1 MKKIILLNIL
11 LSSFICNSQNWG
23 NQILSQ
29 PNTNTGWMFGYC
41 VSIDGDYA
49 VIGSPAENLATGSAH
64 VYKKDGN
71 GNWNYIQKLE
81 AYVGIHSYEYFGASV
96 KIQGDYIFIGSPSD
110 RLNEELF
117 QTPAGSVFIYKNDG
131 ADNFVGHQR
140 LRSSD
145 ASHGDVF
152 GYSIDVSGDYLVV
165 GDLHEDEDEDGFNF
179 IGGAGAAYVFKKGVD
194 DTWSEVQ
201 KIIPS
206 QRAFGDGFGIT
217 VAIDGN
223 FLIVFSG
230 DDTDENNLNEPDA
243 FGSVYI
249 FKKNEGLDSWSEIQ
263 KLKTDNYRMYS
274 DIDIDGNFI
283 AVGAN
288 NEVQEDGIFYRGYVY
303 VFKKNDNDDN
313 WTQNEILR
321 IQNSYE
327 FGQAISMDNN
337 FLLVSDPHKPVNIN
351 GSNITEAG
359 KSYLYL
365 KNDGSNSYELKET
378 LIASEVQAYS
388 HVGFVG
394 YSNDR
399 ANYAT
404 EVSGNHLI
412 LGSRDYDRVVAGT
425 TYLASGVAFIS
436 NNINNVLNEDIIW
449 NGSEDNNWNNVLNW
463 TPNTIPDQNHD
474 VILENVANAP
484 NIANGQNHTIN
495 NLTTFENLNIE
506 TNASLTIQGNVD
518 QRAQITL
525 NSAVDSNGSLIVNGN
540 HTYPNPSNT
549 IYNRFVTGDNSTWH
563 LISSPL
569 TNVDIDNFASNEPL
583 AVGSN
588 NANRGLSW
596 YNNINENWEYYQDG
610 AVDSG
615 NFVVGKGYGINTSVD
630 TSLEFS
636 GVIKADNLEDYPI
649 DVNANGWNIVGNPY
663 TAYLRTNA
671 DTNGNINFLTE
682 NADQLDPAFANLYMW
697 NPSTNSYEPVG
708 NDSERAFIAPGQ
720 SFFVKAKNGGGL
732 IKINKTMLNAQSN
745 NTFLKQ
751 ETSKKI
757 EINLNSENNTSKSTI
772 VFKKDMTTGLDVT
785 YDAAVFDGTTNNHY
799 VYSRILDGSF
809 QLPFAIQFLPELNDN
824 EYIIPLGLKSNDENL
839 NLTFNSNISES
850 VDIILEDK
858 KFNIYTN
865 INTNNGYEFQFNKD
879 VDENRFFLHVQNK
892 ALNLENNVKDKISI
906 YKNSESSLL
915 IKGAINGIL
924 NIYTITGKKA
934 IESKMIKE
942 SKQQIQLPR
951 LKSGVYICEIK
962 TNATKVVQK
971 FIF

>member
-1 MKKIILLNIL
+1 MKKIILNYFL
-11 LSSFICNSQNWG
+11 LFSASFFAQNWG
-23 NQILSQ
+23 EQILIQ
-29 PNTNTGWMFGYC
+29 PNVGQANIFGYS
-41 VSIDGDYA
+41 VAIDNEYA
-49 VIGSPAENLATGSAH
+49 VVSSPGEDNGTGSVH
-64 VYKKDGN
+64 VYKRDDN
-71 GNWNYIQKLE
+71 GVWNHHQKLE
-81 AYVGIHSYEYFGASV
+81 AFVGQAEFEAFGYA
-96 KIQGDYIFIGSPSD
+96 IALHEDFLFISSPDD
-110 RLNEELF
+110 RLNEANY
-117 QTPAGSVFIYKNDG
+117 TIPAGSVFIYKKDVNG
-131 ADNFVGHQR
+131 NFQPLQR
-140 LRSSD
+140 IRASD
-145 ASHGDVF
+145 ASHSDTFGSSVDADGDF
-152 GYSIDVSGDYLVV
+152 LIV
-165 GDLHEDEDEDGFNF
+165 GAQYEDEDEN
-179 IGGAGAAYVFKKGVD
+179 GGSYIANA
-194 DTWSEVQ
+194 
-201 KIIPS
+201 
-206 QRAFGDGFGIT
+206 
-217 VAIDGN
+217 
-223 FLIVFSG
+223 
-230 DDTDENNLNEPDA
+230 
-243 FGSVYI
+243 GSVYI
-249 FKKNEGLDSWSEIQ
+249 FKRDLNDNWSQIQKIVPSVRSSRGYFGSKVALSGNFLIINDSSRNIFVFKKGAGGDDTWTEIQ
-263 KLKTDNYRMYS
+263 RIQEDDNYILG
-274 DIDIDGNFI
+274 DIDIYDDYIAFGAAGTHLINGNWFGGKVI
-283 AVGAN
+283 IYKKDDILDVWNENQVIRVAN
-288 NEVQEDGIFYRGYVY
+288 SSSLGKVV
-303 VFKKNDNDDN
+303 
-313 WTQNEILR
+313 
-321 IQNSYE
+321 
-327 FGQAISMDNN
+327 SMDSS
-337 FLLVSDPHKPVNIN
+337 FLLVTDP
-351 GSNITEAG
+351 TETIYNNDTHVLNVG
-359 KSYLYL
+359 KSYLFLRDNNNEYL
-365 KNDGSNSYELKET
+365 LRET
-378 LIASEVQAYS
+378 IVTSEVQTNS
-388 HVGFVG
+388 TIGFG
-394 YSNDR
+394 SISNNEL
-399 ANYAT
+399 ANGAT
-404 EVSGNHLI
+404 AIGDNYFI
-412 LGSRDYDRVVAGT
+412 LGAPLFDVNNVG
-425 TYLASGVAFIS
+425 ASGIAFIS
-436 NNINNVLNEDIIW
+436 RDVMNENNILGEDITWTGGESDDW
-449 NGSEDNNWNNVLNW
+449 NDPLNW
-463 TPNTIPDQNHD
+463 FPNTVPQSTND

-525 NSAVDSNGSLIVNGN
+525 NSALDSSGSLIVNGN
-540 HTYPNPSNT
+540 HTNPNPSNT

-583 AVGSN
+583 AVGQN

-649 DVNANGWNIVGNPY
+649 NENANGWNIVGNPY

-671 DTNGNINFLTE
+671 DTDGNANFLTE
-682 NADQLDPAFANLYMW
+682 NADELDPAFANLYLW

-772 VFKKDMTTGLDVT
+772 VFKKDMTNGLDVT

-858 KFNIYTN
+858 KFNLYTN

-892 ALNLENNVKDKISI
+892 ALNLDNNVKDKISI

-934 IESKMIKE
+934 IESKIIKE